1 MRNKE
6 KEKKNNKLKII
17 LPIVVVVIVIAII
30 IALTVLNNSSEKN
43 VDTVQK
49 KEINMNAEAV
59 VYYSFQGSAKATVQ
73 EDEQVFPR
81 GTAIGWV
88 EDCNGIIKKNGK
100 EFSTANETELLEDGD
115 YEITVTSPK
124 NVSVTRKI
132 SIDGTPPEIELQK
145 NSDGTYT
152 ILFKNINDVETA
164 ILRRWKNDDSKE
176 FETIDLKEK
185 GLQEKI
191 EIKENGRYI
200 LECKDKVKNINNQKF
215 KIEGK

>member
-6 KEKKNNKLKII
+6 KEKNNNKLKII
-17 LPIVVVVIVIAII
+17 VPIVVVVIAIAIAIVIALI
-30 IALTVLNNSSEKN
+30 VLNKSSEKN
-43 VDTVQK
+43 VDTEQK

-73 EDEQVFPR
+73 DDGQVFPR

-100 EFSTANETELLEDGD
+100 EFSTGNETELLEDGT

-132 SIDGTPPEIELQK
+132 SIDGTPPEVELQK
-145 NSDGTYT
+145 NSDGTYS
-152 ILFKNINDVETA
+152 IL
-164 ILRRWKNDDSKE
+164 
-176 FETIDLKEK
+176 
-185 GLQEKI
+185 
-191 EIKENGRYI
+191 
-200 LECKDKVKNINNQKF
+200 
-215 KIEGK
+215 

>member
-30 IALTVLNNSSEKN
+30 IALIVLNNSSEKN
-43 VDTVQK
+43 VDTAQK

-73 EDEQVFPR
+73 DDEQVFPR

-191 EIKENGRYI
+191 EIKESGRYI

>member
-73 EDEQVFPR
+73 DDEQVFPR

-191 EIKENGRYI
+191 EIKESGRYI